1 MADSA
6 PPGPV
11 GRWGGVNH
19 LCAIRA
25 DFLAF
30 AHALHQKYG
39 DVVFYRVVGQPIY
52 QFASPDLAHE
62 VLVKKAKSLEKPVN
76 QKRAFGRI
84 VGNNLFMRDGDAWIA
99 RRRLLG
105 PVFQPQIIDQYR
117 ANVIRQASHVLGQF
131 TGGEVNVSQVASRIA
146 PWRLQRRF
154 SARQCTIRPI
164 GFWRWPRVCRGRLL
178 GKS

>member
-1 MADSA
+1 MVESA

-19 LCAIRA
+19 LRSIRA

-39 DVVFYRVVGQPIY
+39 DVVSYRVLGQPIY
-52 QFASPDLAHE
+52 QFASPSLAHE

-84 VGNNLFMRDGDAWIA
+84 GGNNLFTRDGEAWVA
-99 RRRLLG
+99 RRR
-105 PVFQPQIIDQYR
+105 
-117 ANVIRQASHVLGQF
+117 
-131 TGGEVNVSQVASRIA
+131 SRT
-146 PWRLQRRF
+146 P
-154 SARQCTIRPI
+154 
-164 GFWRWPRVCRGRLL
+164 
-178 GKS
+178 